1 MRTGI
6 TDSHKPKNKAGE
18 RIQMSVREVN
28 GKFVGLRVERSIDKL
43 PYIKFFSYR
52 IRVLENGIT
61 KFRNATRAEKRE
73 LLAAAEAYDKKLERL
88 QKNLSKENSSLSIAE
103 PIQGSREFRTDRAEI
118 PRVMN
123 IWVSSSTSP

>member
-1 MRTGI
+1 
-6 TDSHKPKNKAGE
+6 
-18 RIQMSVREVN
+18 MSVREVN

-88 QKNLSKENSSLSIAE
+88 QKKSK
-103 PIQGSREFRTDRAEI
+103 QREFEPFNSRTNTGIKGISYRAGRDTQGYEYVGFFI
-118 PRVMN
+118 N
-123 IWVSSSTSP
+123 ITVD